1 MRVLRYVVLML
12 PLVLLLSCGRKDPVV
27 AEAFQ
32 QKLYLSELRQML
44 PDNLSAED
52 SVALCEQL
60 IDNWL
65 TKQVVLNAAKK
76 ELSFSEM
83 SFKKELQEYKESLVM
98 NAYFDHITADTSLFK
113 VSDNEVR
120 QYMKRYSYHYAVERE
135 IVKLNYIRLSLQ
147 SKLIPQVRDLFFD
160 DNVRIS
166 QKDKL
171 IQLCADSVE
180 YFMDDD
186 TWLYLDEISK
196 ELPVEFSNKMEK
208 TSDIQHF
215 EVSDKDYCYL
225 IVLLDYRTKHV
236 KGDIEDEL
244 AMARAMLIQQ
254 KKDAYIQARIKELKK
269 ELE

>member
-1 MRVLRYVVLML
+1 MRVLRYVVLLL
-12 PLVLLLSCGRKDPVV
+12 PLALLLSCGRKDPVV

-44 PDNLSAED
+44 PDNLTAED
-52 SVALCEQL
+52 SVAMCERL

-76 ELSFSEM
+76 ELSYSETL
-83 SFKKELQEYKESLVM
+83 FKKELQEYKESLVM
-98 NAYFDHITADTSLFK
+98 NAYFDHITADTTLFR

-147 SKLIPQVRDLFFD
+147 SNLIPRVRDLFFD
-160 DNVRIS
+160 DNQRIA
-166 QKDKL
+166 QKEQL
-171 IQLCADSVE
+171 ISLCADSVE

-196 ELPVEFSNKMEK
+196 ELPAEFSNKMERN
-208 TSDIQHF
+208 DQIQHF
-215 EVSDKDYCYL
+215 EVSDKSYCYL

-236 KGDIEDEL
+236 KGDMGDEL
-244 AMARAMLIQQ
+244 EMARAMLIQQ
-254 KKDAYIQARIKELKK
+254 KKDAYIQNRIAELKK

>member
-1 MRVLRYVVLML
+1 MKALRSLFLLL
-12 PLVLLLSCGRKDPVV
+12 PLLLLLSCGRKDPVV
-27 AEAFQ
+27 AEAFH

-52 SVALCEQL
+52 SVAMCEKL

-65 TKQVVLNAAKK
+65 TKQVVLNAAKQ
-76 ELSFSEM
+76 ELSFRET
-83 SFKKELQEYKESLVM
+83 SFKKEMKDYRENLIM
-98 NAYFDHITADTSLFK
+98 NAYFDRITADTNLFQ
-113 VSDNEVR
+113 VSDNDVR

-135 IVKLNYIRLSLQ
+135 IVKMNYIRLSLQ

-160 DNVRIS
+160 DNQRVS
-166 QKDKL
+166 QKERL

-186 TWLYLDEISK
+186 TWLYLDEICN
-196 ELPVEFSNKMEK
+196 ELPAEFSNKMER
-208 TSDIQHF
+208 TSAIQHF

-254 KKDAYIQARIKELKK
+254 KKDEYIKARIAELKK